1 MRPFNSVSSIYDN
14 MNPMDFKKIINA
26 WLDGGLNKEGRKQL
40 AELLMLPEYQE
51 QLDAIMKEQQEQG
64 YAMQAEFEES
74 YHAMRRELQSR
85 VQPEPAR
92 VFRFWWAAA
101 AAVIVLVAG
110 VWLFSSDPKT
120 TQTAA
125 EQPKPA
131 IEIPA
136 GQEGAVLTLA
146 DGSKMILDSMGNGM
160 LSHQNGAD
168 LLLSNGQLEYKKA
181 GEVAGEETYNTLST
195 PKGRQFRI
203 MLPDG
208 SEAWLNAAS
217 SIRFP
222 TRFTKD
228 VRRVEITGE
237 VYFEAATVM
246 QKGKK
251 VPLVVNAGNS
261 FEVEV
266 LGTHFNVN
274 AYTDEPALNTTLLE
288 GKVSVTNTR
297 SGEKVILQPG
307 EQASLQ
313 MQAGVMRELIV
324 QKADAGKVMAWK
336 NGVFDF
342 EDAKIDEVM
351 RQLKRWYDI
360 DVKYESGVPD
370 IEFVGKMT
378 RDIPLNGLLI
388 ALKKSN
394 VHFRLEGRTLIVT
407 P

>member
-1 MRPFNSVSSIYDN
+1 
-14 MNPMDFKKIINA
+14 MNPVDFKKIINA
-26 WLDGGLNKEGRKQL
+26 WLDGGLDKEGRKQL

-51 QLDAIMKEQQEQG
+51 QLDAIMQEQQEQG
-64 YAMQAEFEES
+64 YTMQAAFEES
-74 YHAMRRELQSR
+74 YVNMRRSLQTR
-85 VQPEPAR
+85 IQPKYVR
-92 VFRFWWAAA
+92 MYRIWWAAA
-101 AAVIVLVAG
+101 AAVVVFIAG
-110 VWLFSSDPKT
+110 IWFFGNDQKT
-120 TQTAA
+120 NQTAA

-160 LSHQNGAD
+160 LSHQNGSD

-195 PKGRQFRI
+195 PKGRQFRL

-208 SEAWLNAAS
+208 SVAWLNAAS
-217 SIRFP
+217 SIRYP

-228 VRRVEITGE
+228 VRRVEVTGE

-251 VPLVVNAGNS
+251 VPLVVNADNR

-274 AYTDEPALNTTLLE
+274 AYADEPALNTTLLE
-288 GKVSVTNTR
+288 GKVSVTSTR
-297 SGEKVILQPG
+297 SGEKVVLQPG

-313 MQAGVMRELIV
+313 TQAGAMRELV
-324 QKADAGKVMAWK
+324 VRKADAGKVMAWK

-342 EDAKIDEVM
+342 EDARIDEVM

>member
-1 MRPFNSVSSIYDN
+1 MIA
-14 MNPMDFKKIINA
+14 A
-26 WLDGGLNKEGRKQL
+26 WLDDELPAEDRKL
-40 AELLMLPEYQE
+40 LGDLLMQPEYQE
-51 QLDAIMKEQQEQG
+51 QLDAIMQEQQQQG
-64 YAMQAEFEES
+64 YTMKADYEDSFRN
-74 YHAMRRELQSR
+74 MRKELQSR
-85 VQPEPAR
+85 VEPKSGR
-92 VFRFWWAAA
+92 MIKFWWAAA
-101 AAVIVLVAG
+101 AVLVLFAG
-110 VWLFSSDPKT
+110 LWYFNKDQKT
-120 TQTAA
+120 IQTA
-125 EQPKPA
+125 EVQPKPVN
-131 IEIPA
+131 EITA
-136 GQEGAVLTLA
+136 GQEGALLTLA
-146 DGSKMILDSMGNGM
+146 DGSTLVLDSMGNGI

-208 SEAWLNAAS
+208 SVAWLNAAS

-228 VRRVEITGE
+228 VRRVEINGE
-237 VYFEAATVM
+237 VYFEAAAM
-246 QKGKK
+246 KKDGQK
-251 VPLVVNAGNS
+251 VPFIVNANNR

-274 AYTDEPALNTTLLE
+274 AYSDEPALNTTLLE
-288 GKVSVTNTR
+288 GKVSVTSMR
-297 SGEKVILQPG
+297 SGKKVILQPG

-313 MQAGVMRELIV
+313 TQSGTQLELIV
-324 QKADAGKVMAWK
+324 RKADAGKVMAWK

-342 EDAKIDEVM
+342 DDARIDEVM

-360 DVKYESGVPD
+360 EVKYESGVPD

>member
-1 MRPFNSVSSIYDN
+1 
-14 MNPMDFKKIINA
+14 MNPVDFKQIITA
-26 WLDGGLNKEGRKQL
+26 WLDGSLNEEGRKQL
-40 AELLMLPEYQE
+40 GKLLMLPEYQE
-51 QLDAIMKEQQEQG
+51 QLDAIMKEQQQQG

-101 AAVIVLVAG
+101 AAVVVLVAG
-110 VWLFSSDPKT
+110 VWFFNSNQKT
-120 TQTAA
+120 TQIVA

-146 DGSKMILDSMGNGM
+146 DGSKMILDSMGNGI

-168 LLLSNGQLEYKKA
+168 LMLSNGQLEYKLA
-181 GEVAGEETYNTLST
+181 GEAAGEETYNTLNT

-208 SEAWLNAAS
+208 SVAWLNAAS

-246 QKGKK
+246 RNGKK
-251 VPLVVNAGNS
+251 LPLVVNADNR

-274 AYTDEPALNTTLLE
+274 AYTDEPVLNTTLLE
-288 GKVSVTNTR
+288 GKVAVTSTR
-297 SGEKVILQPG
+297 SGEKVVLQPG

-313 MQAGVMRELIV
+313 TQAGASRELIV
-324 QKADAGKVMAWK
+324 RKADAGKVMAWK

-342 EDAKIDEVM
+342 EDARIDEVM

-360 DVKYESGVPD
+360 DVKYESGIPD